1 MPNPKKTGELVTV
14 QIFSMWAFGYAN
26 PDHSIDQMKKEGLD
40 PAKQMSPY
48 ILKDLDN
55 IGEPELFGLMKA

>member
-1 MPNPKKTGELVTV
+1 
-14 QIFSMWAFGYAN
+14 MWAFGYAN

-55 IGEPELFGLMKA
+55 IGEPEFFGLMKA